1 MSTTS
6 FKPKNAKK
14 NKLLMFVSIKI
25 RTKKWD
31 VMREDTLEGACLNPW
46 PALQKSADKTSMPDG
61 SGSFSIPIDYRN
73 NISIKQAQS
82 KQIPHTYS
90 ILYM

>member
-1 MSTTS
+1 MQ
-6 FKPKNAKK
+6 KKKQIINVCVNKN
-14 NKLLMFVSIKI
+14 SH
-25 RTKKWD
+25 KKWD

-46 PALQKSADKTSMPDG
+46 PALQKSADKMIMPDG

-90 ILYM
+90 ILYR